1 MKRILLSLLAI
12 ATLVACSKSDD
23 DNNGGG
29 NNSGGGNNNGT
40 VTNTVT
46 STTQPPTVKVERM
59 ISFEQDGKHTYES
72 VAHYENGKIV
82 SFSDRR
88 LINGVQTGRTQISTI
103 KYDAQGRIQ
112 ERKEARED
120 GSFDEEDDT
129 EKFFYDGNGNL
140 VRKEITYPI
149 KPERN
154 GTIVYEYENGKLKK
168 ITYSGTLRGVPL
180 QKRYE
185 IKMFNYNNNSITV
198 NIKEYN
204 TNAQE
209 VIEDSSVSTS
219 TTIYTLSNGNVVKK
233 QETRKHGKTVTTF
246 KHDNAKT
253 VWSLRPFIVQ
263 PEYFDET
270 DVNKNNITSKEV
282 IGTYSYNGQPDTY
295 KSNHRFEYEYTPEGY
310 PKTIKEYDSEGTLRE
325 IKEYE
330 Y

>member
-1 MKRILLSLLAI
+1 MKHFLVSLLAI
-12 ATLVACSKSDD
+12 ATLAACSKNDD
-23 DNNGGG
+23 DNKNNGGG
-29 NNSGGGNNNGT
+29 NGNGGT
-40 VTNTVT
+40 TSTTVT
-46 STTQPPTVKVERM
+46 STTQTPTVKVERM
-59 ISFEQDGKHTYES
+59 ISFERDGKHTYES
-72 VAHYENGKIV
+72 VAYYENGKIT
-82 SFSDRR
+82 SFSDRK
-88 LINGVQTGRTQISTI
+88 LINGVQTGTTQISTI

-129 EKFFYDGNGNL
+129 ETFFYDAIGNL
-140 VRKEITYPI
+140 ERKEITHPM
-149 KPERN
+149 KSNGN
-154 GTIVYEYENGKLKK
+154 GTIEYKYENSKLKQSTYKKSLDSGRKHYK
-168 ITYSGTLRGVPL
+168 IQV
-180 QKRYE
+180 
-185 IKMFNYNNNSITV
+185 FNYTNNSITV

-204 TNAQE
+204 TDTQE

-253 VWSLRPFIVQ
+253 LFSLRPFFAY
-263 PEYFDET
+263 PEYFDEK

-282 IGTYSYNGQPDTY
+282 INTYSHNGQTDTY
-295 KSNHRFEYEYTPEGY
+295 KSTYRYEYEYTPEGY
-310 PKTIKEYDSEGTLRE
+310 PKTIKEFRNDTLEG

>member
-1 MKRILLSLLAI
+1 MKHFLVSLLAI
-12 ATLVACSKSDD
+12 AALAACSKSDD
-23 DNNGGG
+23 DNN
-29 NNSGGGNNNGT
+29 NNGGRNNGNGGT
-40 VTNTVT
+40 TSTTVT
-46 STTQPPTVKVERM
+46 STTQTPTVKAERM
-59 ISFEQDGKHTYES
+59 ISFERDGKHTYES
-72 VAHYENGKIV
+72 VAYYENGKIT
-82 SFSDRR
+82 SFSDRK
-88 LINGVQTGRTQISTI
+88 LINGVQTGTTQISTI

-129 EKFFYDGNGNL
+129 ETFFYDASGNL
-140 VRKEITYPI
+140 ERKEITYPI
-149 KPERN
+149 KSNGN
-154 GTIVYEYENGKLKK
+154 GTIDYKYENGKLKQF
-168 ITYSGTLRGVPL
+168 TYKQSLNNGK
-180 QKRYE
+180 KRYKTQIFSYTNE
-185 IKMFNYNNNSITV
+185 NITV

-233 QETRKHGKTVTTF
+233 EETRKDGKTVTTF

-253 VWSLRPFIVQ
+253 LFSLRPFFAY
-263 PEYFDET
+263 PEYFDEK

-282 IGTYSYNGQPDTY
+282 INTYSDNGQTDTY
-295 KSNHRFEYEYTPEGY
+295 KSTYRYEYEYTPEGY
-310 PKTIKEYDSEGTLRE
+310 PKTIKEYRNDTLEG

>member
-1 MKRILLSLLAI
+1 MKHFLFSLLAI
-12 ATLVACSKSDD
+12 ATLAACSKNDD
-23 DNNGGG
+23 DNNNNGGG
-29 NNSGGGNNNGT
+29 NNGNSGT
-40 VTNTVT
+40 TSTTVT
-46 STTQPPTVKVERM
+46 STTQTPTVKAERM

-88 LINGVQTGRTQISTI
+88 LINGVQTGTTQVSTI

-112 ERKEARED
+112 ERKRAQED
-120 GSFDEEDDT
+120 GSIDRENKT
-129 EKFFYDGNGNL
+129 ETFFYDASGNL
-140 VRKEITYPI
+140 ERKEITYPM
-149 KPERN
+149 KSNGN
-154 GTIVYEYENGKLKK
+154 GTIEYKYENGKLKQFTYKGSLNNGKKHYK
-168 ITYSGTLRGVPL
+168 IQV
-180 QKRYE
+180 
-185 IKMFNYNNNSITV
+185 FNYTNNSITV

-233 QETRKHGKTVTTF
+233 EETREYGKTVTTF

-253 VWSLRPFIVQ
+253 LFSLRPFFAY
-263 PEYFDET
+263 PEYFDEK

-282 IGTYSYNGQPDTY
+282 INTYSDNGQTDTY
-295 KSNHRFEYEYTPEGY
+295 KSTYRYEYEYTPEGY
-310 PKTIKEYDSEGTLRE
+310 PKTIKEFRNDTLEG

>member
-1 MKRILLSLLAI
+1 MKKILFSLLVI
-12 ATLVACSKSDD
+12 ATLAACSKNDD
-23 DNNGGG
+23 DNNNNGGG
-29 NNSGGGNNNGT
+29 NGNGGT
-40 VTNTVT
+40 TSTTVT
-46 STTQPPTVKVERM
+46 STTQTPTMKVERM
-59 ISFEQDGKHTYES
+59 ISFEPDGKHTYE
-72 VAHYENGKIV
+72 VIAHYENGKIT
-82 SFSDRR
+82 SFSERE
-88 LINGVQTGRTQISTI
+88 LINGVQTGTTQISTI

-112 ERKEARED
+112 ERKEAQED
-120 GSFDEEDDT
+120 GSIDRENKT
-129 EKFFYDGNGNL
+129 ETFFYNGSGNL
-140 VRKEITYPI
+140 ERKEITYPM

-154 GTIVYEYENGKLKK
+154 GTIVYEYESGKLKK

-185 IKMFNYNNNSITV
+185 IKTFNYTNNSITV

-253 VWSLRPFIVQ
+253 LFSLRPFFAY
-263 PEYFDET
+263 PEYFDEK

-282 IGTYSYNGQPDTY
+282 INTYSDNGQTDTY
-295 KSNHRFEYEYTPEGY
+295 KSTYRYEYEYTPEGY
-310 PKTIKEYDSEGTLRE
+310 PKTIKEFRNDTLEG